1 MSVKFEISD
10 HVAKVTIN
18 RPDRMNSVDAATTH
32 QLEAIWREV
41 EGNPEI
47 RCVVLTGTGERAF
60 CAGADLKEDNGLSG
74 VDYWSAALPHG
85 FGGIALRKTMTT
97 PVIARVNG
105 LALGGGME
113 MVLGCDI
120 VIAAETAR
128 FGLPEAKV
136 GNLPLAG
143 GMTLLQRAIPRNIAV
158 GLMMTGRMASASE
171 MASYG
176 LVNSVVPA
184 DELDAEVDRW
194 IADLTA
200 SAPLCLRAIK
210 STVRNTDCLPPDQA
224 QALSTPELM
233 AALRSEDSDEGTL
246 AFREKR
252 APVWKG
258 K

>member
-1 MSVKFEISD
+1 MSIDFDVSNG
-10 HVAKVTIN
+10 VAHVTIN
-18 RPDRMNSVDAATTH
+18 RPDRMNAIDAATTME
-32 QLEAIWREV
+32 LETVWRQIE
-41 EGNPEI
+41 EDTSI
-47 RCVVLTGTGERAF
+47 RCAVLTGTGDRAF
-60 CAGADLKEDNGLSG
+60 SAGADLKDDSGVSG
-74 VDYWSAALPHG
+74 VDYWTASLPNG
-85 FGGIALRKTMTT
+85 FGGIALRKTMST
-97 PVIARVNG
+97 PIIARVNG

-128 FGLPEAKV
+128 FGLPEARV

-143 GMTLLQRAIPRNIAV
+143 GMTLLQRVVPRNIAV
-158 GLMMTGRMASASE
+158 GMMMTSRMATASE

-176 LVNSVVPA
+176 LVNAVVPLE
-184 DELDAEVDRW
+184 ELDKEVDQW
-194 IADLTA
+194 VADVMA

-210 STVRNTDCLPPDQA
+210 ATVRNTNHLPPDQA
-224 QALSTPELM
+224 QAISTPELM
-233 AALRSEDSDEGTL
+233 AALNSEDSAEGTA